1 MRWSLSSVQPKTMV
15 GNILHGILLTFG
27 SGILLLLAGFAG
39 WQFGLVWLAT
49 GLYALAAKAILLAFS
64 LLLLLQVGLMLQT
77 FYQWVSLY
85 FRRETTALR
94 RLATLQMR
102 RRDARQRFMLE
113 RRQIYYLNHLKRQR
127 LLAADDKKHSV
138 ELFKVINAELKH
150 CMAPTYYKAVHK
162 ELKQHH
168 KQADS
173 RAMLALRKQVLCRS
187 SITG

>member
-1 MRWSLSSVQPKTMV
+1 MRWSLSSVQPNTMV

-27 SGILLLLAGFAG
+27 SAILLLLAGFAG

-49 GLYALAAKAILLAFS
+49 GLYALAAKAILLAFA
-64 LLLLLQVGLMLQT
+64 LLLLLQVGLMLQA

-138 ELFKVINAELKH
+138 ELFKAINAELKH
-150 CMAPTYYKAVHK
+150 CVAPTYYKAVHK
-162 ELKQHH
+162 ELKQHR
-168 KQADS
+168 KQANS
-173 RAMLALRKQVLCRS
+173 RAMLALRKQVLCQA
-187 SITG
+187 SIAG